1 MLKALVSV
9 LVLVSN
15 IAVAD
20 QSQPLVLM
28 IGVDGLRADSL
39 ERASAPNLQLL
50 AENGVRANMY
60 PAMPSKTFVNFY
72 SLATGLHPK
81 NHGMV
86 SNYFYDRKLGETFN
100 RTKHTNDPAW
110 WGGEPI
116 WITAEKQ
123 GVTSATYFWVGSEV
137 AVDSIKPSYWKP
149 FNQSKDYG
157 ERVDEVLQWF
167 ALPNEKRP
175 RLVTL
180 YFSAVD
186 SAAHTFGVGSLE
198 ELAAIKKVDDHIGDL
213 IAGLIALGLYEDTN
227 LVIVADHG
235 MANLSDDRVVNL
247 DKWVDLSH
255 FIIPDWSSTKNTVY
269 APYLNLYG
277 DKVEVEK
284 AFVKLTNKHP
294 NMKVLRRGNF
304 PKDYHFDHLDRGPD
318 LMLLAD
324 VGWTLYGS
332 KNRLPPAPLKG
343 SGRSIATHGYDNKH
357 PLMQATFIASGK
369 AFKAGVRVK
378 PFDNIEVY
386 NILSCI
392 LDLVPANNDGKLK
405 HVEDMLTKEC
415 D

>member
-1 MLKALVSV
+1 MLKVLISVLILVS
-9 LVLVSN
+9 S
-15 IAVAD
+15 ITVAN
-20 QSQPLVLM
+20 QPQPLVLM

-81 NHGMV
+81 HHGMV
-86 SNYFYDRKLGETFN
+86 SNYFYDRRLGETFS
-100 RTKHTNDPAW
+100 RTKHTEDPAW

-137 AVDSIKPSYWKP
+137 AIDNIKPSYWKP

-167 ALPNEKRP
+167 ALPIQDRP

-186 SAAHTFGVGSLE
+186 SAAHTFGVGSME
-198 ELAAIKKVDDHIGDL
+198 ELAAIKKVDSHIGDL
-213 IAGLIALGLYEDTN
+213 VAGLKTLGLYEDIN

-235 MANLSDDRVVNL
+235 MANLSDDRIINL
-247 DKWVDLSH
+247 DNWVDLSP
-255 FIIPDWSSTKNTVY
+255 FIIPDWSSNEDAVY
-269 APYLNLYG
+269 APFLNLYG
-277 DKVEVEK
+277 DKVAIEK
-284 AFVKLTNKHP
+284 TFAKLTNKHP

-304 PKDYHFDHLDRGPD
+304 PKDYHFDHPDREPD
-318 LMLLAD
+318 IMLLAD

-332 KNRLPPAPLKG
+332 KNSLPAMPIKS

-357 PLMQATFIASGK
+357 PMMLATFIASGK
-369 AFKAGVRVK
+369 AFKKGIRVK
-378 PFDNIEVY
+378 PFDNVEVY
-386 NILSCI
+386 NILTCI
-392 LDLVPANNDGKLK
+392 LDLVPANNDGNLK
-405 HVEDMLTKEC
+405 RVEDMLTKEC